1 MRYFGDFKIAVLK
14 ILIYSVERFTNII
27 ILNHF
32 WLYFQIF
39 KLQLQIIYS
48 DKIALCFFGFIFD
61 YIKSIST
68 RQRFMKDNHF
78 KYSISVILIPF
89 LLVLSL
95 WILFWVDIRFHL
107 NLVQFGIYPRTFLG
121 LIGIIC
127 APFLHGNLEH
137 LYNNSIPLLILLAAL
152 RYFYRNIFFK
162 VLLYGIVFSGFI
174 TWVIGRKYIHIGASS
189 LIYVL
194 ASFIF
199 FKGIMTK
206 YYRLV
211 ALSLLVVLVYGS
223 MIWYIFPNVKEGIS
237 WEGHLAGLIC
247 GFTFALIYKTPEYK
261 KIIKYEWEHP
271 DYDPSDDKFMQRFD
285 ENGNFINLPIV
296 EEDPK
301 IDTNI
306 NPSHSV
312 NYEFKEKKM
321 D

>member
-1 MRYFGDFKIAVLK
+1 MDL
-14 ILIYSVERFTNII
+14 
-27 ILNHF
+27 
-32 WLYFQIF
+32 
-39 KLQLQIIYS
+39 S

-61 YIKSIST
+61 YIVKNFNVKL
-68 RQRFMKDNHF
+68 FMNDNHF
-78 KYSISVILIPF
+78 KYSISVILLPF
-89 LLVLSL
+89 LIVLTL
-95 WILFWVDIRFHL
+95 WILFWVDIRVHL
-107 NLVQFGIYPRTFLG
+107 NLDQFGIYPRNFFG

-137 LYNNSIPLLILLAAL
+137 LYNNSIPLLVLLAAL
-152 RYFYRNIFFK
+152 RYFYRDIFFK
-162 VLLYGIVFSGFI
+162 ILLNGILLSGLI
-174 TWVIGRKYIHIGASS
+174 TWVIGRESFHIGASS

-237 WEGHLAGLIC
+237 WEGHLAGLIT
-247 GFTFALIYKTPEYK
+247 GFAFALIYKTPEYK
-261 KIIKYEWEHP
+261 KIIKYDWQHP
-271 DYDPSDDKFMQRFD
+271 DYDPSNDKFMQRFD
-285 ENGNFINLPIV
+285 ENGNFVNPPIV
-296 EEDPK
+296 EVDPE
-301 IDTNI
+301 IDTYFNS
-306 NPSHSV
+306 SHSV